1 MDIIVSEEVKK
12 DLEDIAKTILTEN
25 VNEKRSEFFIVVR
38 DGTPEFQEYED
49 ENFFYSFTLDEVLFH
64 VSTYYEEI

>member
-1 MDIIVSEEVKK
+1 MK
-12 DLEDIAKTILTEN
+12 
-25 VNEKRSEFFIVVR
+25 KRSEFFIVVR

-49 ENFFYSFTLDEVLFH
+49 EIFFYSFTLDEVLFH